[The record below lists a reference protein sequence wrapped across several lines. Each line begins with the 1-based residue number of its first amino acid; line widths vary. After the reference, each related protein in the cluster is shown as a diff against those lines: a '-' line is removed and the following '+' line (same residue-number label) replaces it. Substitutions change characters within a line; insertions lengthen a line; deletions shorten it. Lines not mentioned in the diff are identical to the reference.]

1 MDISSLIQAIFDPQL
16 NRSTW
21 VQEVIS
27 PGDVFRLRVIDV
39 KDNHRALVDFGKFRA
54 LAEIGFPVKA
64 GADLLVKVTDTDGQ
78 LRLQLIDSKSRAAVG
93 SKNGSSQLKI
103 LSFELFDRIQSDIRQ
118 AVRQI
123 LKLPQSQLPPEHIS
137 RALATLDA
145 HFESIDLNR
154 NLEKWL
160 PLLKSRLEDAGLFFE
175 KKLAAIIRQLADR
188 PESELSRELTR
199 SPEIKKILTQDLKP
213 LLFILKEYLETP
225 DSISKILDSKSLSS
239 FKSTLDMLL
248 ADIGNQQSR
257 ATYKHELP
265 EPFQVFSFVLP
276 LKENR
281 KKAELKMYCPKK
293 KQNGSRA
300 GFKISLLL
308 DMDRIGEVRTDFF
321 LMKKD
326 LSITFFVKDNVSKT
340 HFENHFAE
348 IHESLNSLFDYLVL
362 KTVVSEKKIHDF
374 HHEDLALD
382 ADRQID
388 LRI

>member
-137 RALATLDA
+137 RALTTLDA